1 MIFKNN
7 LKPLCIILSYSLF
20 FSFFQSQAQSEEIQ
34 LAKTYDSIAG
44 TQGLNIS
51 NGLLHSNP
59 YPVQNGKY
67 RYFNADKFQK
77 GTVIYN
83 DQHYY
88 DVDIK
93 YDLYNDIIVFKP
105 TGQTESV
112 GIELNPQNV
121 NAFFINGKR
130 FVNLNKV
137 VSPLFTFIK
146 GYYEENI
153 SGKNFTFYIKRHKDR
168 REIANG
174 TRIYNE
180 FENNDE
186 YYIYRDNIFHKIA
199 SKSDVIALFPDLKKK
214 INDIYSMNKSIQKE
228 DKTQFFEELML
239 KINNLLENKTH

>member
-1 MIFKNN
+1 MIFKNP
-7 LKPLCIILSYSLF
+7 LKPLCIILPYSLF
-20 FSFFQSQAQSEEIQ
+20 LSFLQLQAQSGEIQ
-34 LAKTYDSIAG
+34 LAKAYDSIAG
-44 TQGLNIS
+44 IQGLSIS
-51 NGLLHSNP
+51 NGLIHSNP

-67 RYFNADKFQK
+67 RYFRSDKFEK

-83 DQHYY
+83 DQYYY
-88 DVDIK
+88 DIDVK
-93 YDLYNDIIVFKP
+93 YDLYNDILIFKP
-105 TGQTESV
+105 VGETNNM
-112 GIELNPQNV
+112 GIELIPQNV
-121 NAFFINGKR
+121 NAFLINGKR

-168 REIANG
+168 RETVTG

-186 YYIYRDNIFHKIA
+186 YYVYRDNNFYKVA

-214 INDIYSMNKSIQKE
+214 INDIYSMNKSIEKE
-228 DKTQFFEELML
+228 DKTQFFEELMQ